1 MWGAP
6 KKLWEK
12 ELSWLFYKMKN
23 MIWQCKLSISNVSAE
38 SIQSFS
44 MCFLIAGHSCARAI
58 GIIKS
63 SCYSLQ
69 RDQLAEVLK
78 SLIQLYFQ
86 WVQNRCNN
94 CYWLPF
100 LCLFQS
106 LLMIWEIRLML
117 PHANNVWLASHIW
130 NTVSFWFPCQQG
142 RKNKAE
148 LWRSG
153 LVGLSCFAPC

>member
-1 MWGAP
+1 MRSP
-6 KKLWEK
+6 EK
-12 ELSWLFYKMKN
+12 SYKEKN
-23 MIWQCKLSISNVSAE
+23 YHDFFTKWKIIWQCKLSISNVSVE

-44 MCFLIAGHSCARAI
+44 MCFLIAWHSCARAI
-58 GIIKS
+58 GIIKY

-69 RDQLAEVLK
+69 RDQLAEVLR
-78 SLIQLYFQ
+78 SLIQPYSQ

-106 LLMIWEIRLML
+106 LLMIWEIRFML

-130 NTVSFWFPCQQG
+130 NTVSFQFPCQQG